1 MTGGPAVSTLAG
13 VACPMVGEA
22 LTNAISAAIAGLYRQ
37 FYGHDRTTATTYL
50 SSERAE
56 EAVQDA
62 FVSVWRT
69 RARYDQGRGG
79 IQNWIFA
86 LVRNRSIDIYRHNRR
101 GDGLRASEAHLDRIA
116 HDRSVEDDAVKRD
129 EGERVR
135 GTLHQMPALQREV
148 IALAY
153 FAGLSHSEIA
163 QRLDVPLGTV
173 KGRMRLGLEKA
184 RAEIVFQG

>member
-1 MTGGPAVSTLAG
+1 MRTAAPPASPLLSDEDLMRRVKADDADAFEELYDRYSSRAFGLA
-13 VACPMVGEA
+13 VEICNSNEC
-22 LTNAISAAIAGLYRQ
+22 
-37 FYGHDRTTATTYL
+37 
-50 SSERAE
+50 AE

-79 IQNWIFA
+79 IQSWIFA
-86 LVRNRSIDIYRHNRR
+86 LVRNRSVDIYRRNRR

-116 HDRSVEDDAVKRD
+116 MIGSVEDDAVKRD

-135 GTLHQMPALQREV
+135 GTLRQMPALQREV
-148 IALAY
+148 IALVY
-153 FAGLSHSEIA
+153 FGGLSHSEIA

-173 KGRMRLGLEKA
+173 TGRTRLGLEKV
-184 RAEIVFQG
+184 RAGLVLLG